1 MKDPNAGTF
10 HPAGP
15 AHMAHERQKGRFVVM

>member
-10 HPAGP
+10 HPTDP
-15 AHMAHERQKGRFVVM
+15 AHMAHERQEGPFVVM